1 MADSPSLR
9 ETLSAS
15 LDRDRSFPSILSSTS
30 MDWILYPIFLM
41 LSPGSSMVSS
51 MVSMRWDRGNSN
63 ISADS
68 MELFPAPLA
77 PHMRKVARFCTRNDS
92 SPAVAASTVPLAM
105 SLVRVHGFE
114 ECFLMATASPFGLMG
129 YPTTVALA
137 SWAFMSVSRTG
148 LDSQNGRP
156 LSLLSTFIRLSTS
169 LLSTTRLV
177 LQRTWELLSPTPDMV
192 TCMRF
197 LSHGASM
204 YISSS
209 FGSDRRM
216 SKTPRPTE

>member
-1 MADSPSLR
+1 
-9 ETLSAS
+9 
-15 LDRDRSFPSILSSTS
+15 
-30 MDWILYPIFLM
+30 
-41 LSPGSSMVSS
+41 
-51 MVSMRWDRGNSN
+51 
-63 ISADS
+63 
-68 MELFPAPLA
+68 
-77 PHMRKVARFCTRNDS
+77 
-92 SPAVAASTVPLAM
+92 
-105 SLVRVHGFE
+105 
-114 ECFLMATASPFGLMG
+114 MATASPFGLIG

-197 LSHGASM
+197 LSHGAS
-204 YISSS
+204 
-209 FGSDRRM
+209 
-216 SKTPRPTE
+216 T